1 MYVTLRDNVR
11 YIINKREAT
20 ARLDRQATSA
30 REISQSWET
39 SGLNANDGA
48 ALARCFNAA
57 VNFVNQGMIVSNMSQ
72 PASLRFLFAAWSC
85 ALILCLVGVAQA
97 KATDIQVRDNVEYAV
112 HDGVSLVGTLYSPA
126 GADRS
131 AAIVAVHGGGW
142 QVGDRSVYKYWGP
155 YLAARGYTVFAI
167 EYRLGKNTYPGS
179 VQDVLAAVQYIRGN
193 AQELK
198 VDPERIALIGDSS
211 GGHLAALAALAGRE
225 DRFRGAYP
233 SDAHG
238 GVSTAVK
245 AIITVY
251 GVFDMAAQWSHD
263 QLARPLDQIS
273 QNYLGVSPMENRRIY
288 FESSPIS
295 YAEQSR
301 RGPAFLVVYGTRDDV
316 VDPATQSVAF
326 IQALKQARISTQ
338 PLIVEGAPH
347 LWIWDPID
355 EPESFTHFLA
365 PRLLWFLK
373 ARL

>member
-1 MYVTLRDNVR
+1 MINTMVR
-11 YIINKREAT
+11 RAP
-20 ARLDRQATSA
+20 LH
-30 REISQSWET
+30 
-39 SGLNANDGA
+39 G
-48 ALARCFNAA
+48 
-57 VNFVNQGMIVSNMSQ
+57 
-72 PASLRFLFAAWSC
+72 LFAAWSC
-85 ALILCLVGVAQA
+85 ALILCLAFAPEA
-97 KATDIQVRDNVEYAV
+97 KAADIQVRDNVEYAV

-126 GADRS
+126 GGDRS

-155 YLAARGYTVFAI
+155 YLAERGYTVFAI

-179 VQDVLAAVQYIRGN
+179 VQDVLSAIQYIRGN
-193 AQELK
+193 ADALK

-211 GGHLAALAALAGRE
+211 GGHLAALAALAGQE
-225 DRFRGAYP
+225 DHFRSAYP
-233 SDAHG
+233 SDVNG
-238 GVSTAVK
+238 SVNTAVK
-245 AIITVY
+245 AVVTVY
-251 GVFDMAAQWSHD
+251 GVFDMAAQWTHD

-273 QNYLGVSPMENRRIY
+273 QNYLGVSPMENRKIY

-301 RGPAFLVVYGTRDDV
+301 RGPAFLVVYGTQDDV
-316 VDPATQSVAF
+316 VDPATQSVVF